1 MLRFSHLLLLLV
13 FCSKAMFAAD
23 QPFSNSSRRL
33 SATMLRQ
40 SKYLFPPDV
49 VVLENGR
56 RNDGW
61 ADFRDNHLIP
71 EFKEP
76 TVPSNWEYRESGGQ
90 FRIGLALYQTVI
102 KAIGKNTKSV
112 TYLVWS
118 AYVLHKAG
126 LPGS

>member
-13 FCSKAMFAAD
+13 FCSKAMW
-23 QPFSNSSRRL
+23 RL

-40 SKYLFPPDV
+40 SKLLVSPDV

-71 EFKEP
+71 ED
-76 TVPSNWEYRESGGQ
+76 R
-90 FRIGLALYQTVI
+90 
-102 KAIGKNTKSV
+102 KSV
-112 TYLVWS
+112 V
-118 AYVLHKAG
+118 
-126 LPGS
+126 